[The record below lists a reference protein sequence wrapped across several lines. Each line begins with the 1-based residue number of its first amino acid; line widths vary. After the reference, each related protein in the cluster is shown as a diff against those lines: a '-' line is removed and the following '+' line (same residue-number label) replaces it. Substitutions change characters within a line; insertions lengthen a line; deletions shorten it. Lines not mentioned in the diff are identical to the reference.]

1 MLERKYQHTGGITE
15 RIIGAAIEVQ
25 EALGVG
31 LLESAYESC
40 LHHELKLRKIPVE
53 RQVVLPVAYKG
64 LTIDQ
69 GYRVDLIVAN
79 EVVIEIKAV
88 EELLPRHAVQL
99 LTYLRLGGWHLG
111 LLINF
116 HAFPLK
122 SGIRRVVNNHHD
134 R

>member
-1 MLERKYQHTGGITE
+1 LSSEQQLSGRLTE

-25 EALGVG
+25 EALGPG

-40 LHHELKLRKIPVE
+40 LHHELKLRNIPVE
-53 RQVVLPVAYKG
+53 RQITLPVAYKG
-64 LTIDQ
+64 LKIEQ
-69 GYRVDLIVAN
+69 GYRVDLMVAN
-79 EVVIEIKAV
+79 EVVVEIKAV
-88 EELLPRHAVQL
+88 EALLPRHAVQL

-122 SGIRRVVNNHHD
+122 TGIRRVINNH
-134 R
+134 RSR